1 MQNQTYYSNGKL
13 LLTAEYVVL
22 DGAKALAVPTKF
34 GQNLIVKPG
43 KNNEI
48 LWTSFD
54 SDNTI
59 WFQNTITFEEI
70 KHKTT
75 SSKNLAVKNTLI
87 EILHQ
92 AQIQN
97 PELLQANGYVI
108 ETHLTFP
115 RNWGLGTSSTLINNI
130 GQWLQ
135 IDAFELLQKSFGGS
149 GYDIACAQTNEPILY
164 WLTNEKAHF
173 ETVSFDPSFKENIH
187 FVYLNQ
193 KQSSKSAIVNYR
205 NKQQSVHKVIP
216 EINQITHEILQCNDG
231 KSFALLMEKHQAI
244 MSNLLETITVKEHL
258 FPDFKGIIKSLG
270 AWGGDFVMVISK
282 ENPTNYF
289 KNKGYETVIPYQ
301 EMVLQLES

>member
-1 MQNQTYYSNGKL
+1 MQNQTFYSNGKL

-48 LWTSFD
+48 NWTSFD
-54 SDNTI
+54 SDASI
-59 WFQNTITFEEI
+59 WFQDTFTFEAI
-70 KHKTT
+70 KNKTT
-75 SSKNLAVKNTLI
+75 SENNSAVKNTLI
-87 EILHQ
+87 EILHH

-97 PELLQANGYVI
+97 PDFLLENGFEV

-135 IDAFELLQKSFGGS
+135 IDAFELLHKSFGGS
-149 GYDIACAQTNEPILY
+149 GYDIACAQTNNPILY
-164 WLTNEKAHF
+164 WLENEKPNF
-173 ETVSFDPSFKENIH
+173 EVVNFDPEFKDNIH

-193 KQSSKSAIVNYR
+193 KQSSKSAISNYM
-205 NKQQSVHKVIP
+205 NKQQSVYKIIP
-216 EINQITHEILQCNDG
+216 EINQITKDVLLCKDG
-231 KSFALLMEKHQAI
+231 RSFALLMEKHQAV
-244 MSNLLETITVKEHL
+244 MSNVLETLTVKEQS
-258 FPDFKGIIKSLG
+258 FSDFKGVIKSLG

-282 ENPTNYF
+282 ENPTTYF
-289 KNKGYETVIPYQ
+289 KNKGYETIIPYQ
-301 EMVLQLES
+301 EMIL

>member
-1 MQNQTYYSNGKL
+1 MGMQKFYSNGKL
-13 LLTAEYVVL
+13 LLTAEYLVL

-43 KNNEI
+43 ENQEI
-48 LWTSFD
+48 HWTSFD

-59 WFQNTITFEEI
+59 WFEDTITFEAI
-70 KHKTT
+70 KNKTT
-75 SSKNLAVKNTLI
+75 TDKNPTVKNTLI

-92 AQIQN
+92 AYLQN
-97 PELLQANGYVI
+97 PNFLQSNGYLV

-135 IDAFELLQKSFGGS
+135 IDAFELLRKSFGGS

-164 WLTNEKAHF
+164 WLENEKANF
-173 ETVSFDPSFKENIH
+173 ETVAFYPEFKENIH

-193 KQSSKSAIVNYR
+193 KQSSKSAISNYMS
-205 NKQQSVHKVIP
+205 KQHRVHKVIP
-216 EINQITHEILQCNDG
+216 EINQITEEVLQCNDG
-231 KSFALLMEKHQAI
+231 RSFALLMEKHQAI
-244 MSNLLETITVKEHL
+244 MSNLLETITVKEQL
-258 FPDFKGIIKSLG
+258 FPDFKGIVKSLG

-282 ENPTNYF
+282 ENPTQYF
-289 KNKGYETVIPYQ
+289 KNKGYETVISYK
-301 EMVLQLES
+301 EMILQKV

>member
-1 MQNQTYYSNGKL
+1 MQNQTFYSNGKL

-48 LWTSFD
+48 NWTSFD
-54 SDNTI
+54 SDASI
-59 WFQNTITFEEI
+59 WFQDTFTFEAI
-70 KHKTT
+70 KNKTT
-75 SSKNLAVKNTLI
+75 SENNSAVKNTLI
-87 EILHQ
+87 EILHH

-97 PELLQANGYVI
+97 PDFLQENGFEV

-135 IDAFELLQKSFGGS
+135 IDAFELLHKSFGGS
-149 GYDIACAQTNEPILY
+149 GYDIACAQTNNPILY
-164 WLTNEKAHF
+164 WLENEKPNF
-173 ETVSFDPSFKENIH
+173 EVVNFDPEFKDNIH

-193 KQSSKSAIVNYR
+193 KQSSKSAISNYM
-205 NKQQSVHKVIP
+205 NKQQSVYKIIP
-216 EINQITHEILQCNDG
+216 EINQITKDVLLCKDG
-231 KSFALLMEKHQAI
+231 RSFALLMEKHQAV
-244 MSNLLETITVKEHL
+244 MSNVLETLTVKEQL
-258 FPDFKGIIKSLG
+258 FSDFIGVIKSLG

-282 ENPTNYF
+282 ENPTTYF
-289 KNKGYETVIPYQ
+289 KNKGYETIIPYQ
-301 EMVLQLES
+301 EMIL

>member
-1 MQNQTYYSNGKL
+1 MQNQTFYSNGKL

-43 KNNEI
+43 KNQEI
-48 LWTSFD
+48 HWTSFD

-59 WFQNTITFEEI
+59 WFEDTITFEAI
-70 KHKTT
+70 KNKTT
-75 SSKNLAVKNTLI
+75 TEKNRTVKNTLI

-92 AQIQN
+92 AHLQN
-97 PELLQANGYVI
+97 PGFLKSNGYII

-135 IDAFELLQKSFGGS
+135 IDAFELLRKSFGGS

-164 WLTNEKAHF
+164 WLDNEKANF
-173 ETVSFDPSFKENIH
+173 KTVAFDPEFKENIH

-193 KQSSKSAIVNYR
+193 KQSSKSAISNYMS
-205 NKQQSVHKVIP
+205 KQNRVHKIIP
-216 EINQITHEILQCNDG
+216 EINQITEEILQCNDG
-231 KSFALLMEKHQAI
+231 RNFALLMEKHQAI
-244 MSNLLETITVKEHL
+244 MSNLLETITVKEQL
-258 FPDFKGIIKSLG
+258 FPDFKGIVKSLG

-282 ENPTNYF
+282 ENPSQYF
-289 KNKGYETVIPYQ
+289 KNKGYETVLSYK
-301 EMVLQLES
+301 EMILQKV

>member
-1 MQNQTYYSNGKL
+1 MQNQTFYSNGKL

-48 LWTSFD
+48 NWTSFD
-54 SDNTI
+54 SDASI
-59 WFQNTITFEEI
+59 WFQDTFTFEAI
-70 KHKTT
+70 KNKTT
-75 SSKNLAVKNTLI
+75 SENNSSVKNTLI
-87 EILHQ
+87 EILHH

-97 PELLQANGYVI
+97 PDFLQENGFEV

-135 IDAFELLQKSFGGS
+135 IDAFELLHKSFGGS
-149 GYDIACAQTNEPILY
+149 GYDIACAQTNNAILY
-164 WLTNEKAHF
+164 WLENEKPNLQ
-173 ETVSFDPSFKENIH
+173 VVNFDPEFKDNIH

-193 KQSSKSAIVNYR
+193 KQSSKSAISNYM
-205 NKQQSVHKVIP
+205 NKQQSVYKIIP
-216 EINQITHEILQCNDG
+216 EINQITKDVLLCKDG
-231 KSFALLMEKHQAI
+231 RSFALLMEKHQAV
-244 MSNLLETITVKEHL
+244 MSNVLETLTVKEQL
-258 FPDFKGIIKSLG
+258 FSDFKGVIKSLG

-282 ENPTNYF
+282 ENPTTYF
-289 KNKGYETVIPYQ
+289 KNKGYETIIPYQ
-301 EMVLQLES
+301 EMIL